1 MDQPTGVDAYA
12 PAEMAARV
20 EDTGVR
26 KAALGM
32 GSMLALA
39 VLAGAFI
46 GLGAAFSTVA
56 ATDTRLGYGPTRLLT
71 GLSFSLGLILVVI
84 AGAELFTGN
93 VLVIMAW
100 ASRRVTTAQLLRSWG
115 CVYVGNFAGATATA
129 AAVYASRRWADAG
142 AQPGATALR
151 IALAKCT
158 LPFGTAFVLG
168 ALCNALVCLAVWLC
182 FSARSTTDKILSILF
197 PITAFVALGL
207 EHSVANMYFIPLGM
221 LLRSEPAVLT
231 AGGWTP
237 DAVAPVN
244 WSGLAANL
252 VPVTLGNIAGGGLM
266 VAAVYWYVYLRE
278 KKRSS

>member
-1 MDQPTGVDAYA
+1 MEQPTGVDAYA

-56 ATDTRLGYGPTRLLT
+56 ATDTRMGYGPTKLLS
-71 GLSFSLGLILVVI
+71 GLAFSLGLILVVV

-100 ASRRVTTAQLLRSWG
+100 ASRRVTTARLLRNWV
-115 CVYVGNFAGATATA
+115 CVYAGNFAGAAATA
-129 AAVYASRRWADAG
+129 AAFYASHRWADAG

-182 FSARSTTDKILSILF
+182 FSARSTTDKVLSIIF

-221 LLRSEPAVLT
+221 MLRSEPAVLA

-237 DAVAPVN
+237 DAVASVG
-244 WSGLAANL
+244 WAGLAANL
-252 VPVTLGNIAGGGLM
+252 VPVTLGNVAGGGLM
-266 VAAVYWYVYLRE
+266 VAAIYWYVYLRE
-278 KKRSS
+278 GRRTP